1 MDGETA
7 VTADAYEICRRVQQY
22 VQKNGY
28 SPKRDELTARW
39 CEPAFLELLVLN
51 EVVELLP
58 LYESGPLV
66 CVVLT
71 PKGARMAA
79 RER

>member
-1 MDGETA
+1 MPT
-7 VTADAYEICRRVQQY
+7 DAYEICRRVQQY

-39 CEPAFLELLVLN
+39 CTLKFLELLVLN
-51 EVVELLP
+51 DVVSLVP
-58 LYESGPLV
+58 LYEGGPLV

-79 RER
+79 RDR

>member
-1 MDGETA
+1 MTD
-7 VTADAYEICRRVQQY
+7 DAYEICRFVRRYQA
-22 VQKNGY
+22 KNGY
-28 SPKRDELTARW
+28 APKRAELGCAPE
-39 CEPAFLELLVLN
+39 CLELLVLN

-58 LYESGPLV
+58 LYEGGPLV

-79 RER
+79 KDR

>member
-1 MDGETA
+1 M
-7 VTADAYEICRRVQQY
+7 TADAYEICRRIQRY

-28 SPKRDELTARW
+28 SPKRDELEHW
-39 CEPAFLELLVLN
+39 CAPAFLELLVLN
-51 EVVELLP
+51 EVVELVP
-58 LYESGPLV
+58 LYDGGPLV